1 MNQFYNY
8 NALVKFIVVYNNIL
22 YFKLIILYVEKLISI
37 SMPKTAYYQYYKIC
51 SMNIAR

>member
-22 YFKLIILYVEKLISI
+22 ILTEKHI
-37 SMPKTAYYQYYKIC
+37 KIK
-51 SMNIAR
+51 

>member
-22 YFKLIILYVEKLISI
+22 YFDWKHI
-37 SMPKTAYYQYYKIC
+37 KIK
-51 SMNIAR
+51 